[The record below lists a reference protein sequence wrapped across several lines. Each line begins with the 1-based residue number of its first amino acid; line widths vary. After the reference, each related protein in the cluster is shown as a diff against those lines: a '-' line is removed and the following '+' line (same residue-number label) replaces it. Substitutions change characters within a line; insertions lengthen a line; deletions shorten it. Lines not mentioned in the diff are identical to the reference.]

1 MYIVLDPF
9 KLFFGARM
17 IYKLFPLLF
26 KISSYGQNL
35 QNSTYKGET
44 LFCILICLLGLVFFS
59 HLIGNM
65 QVISLW
71 VVPDLLAS
79 TVVT

>member
-1 MYIVLDPF
+1 MLNALFLCFCSLDLSLPVH
-9 KLFFGARM
+9 
-17 IYKLFPLLF
+17 

-44 LFCILICLLGLVFFS
+44 VFCILICIMGLVFFS

-65 QVISLW
+65 QVYICGSHC
-71 VVPDLLAS
+71 VPEPHYSDN
-79 TVVT
+79 